1 MKENLS
7 EFLKLAYQ
15 HHKVRNLQEAFEE
28 FPVEEEWHKG
38 KTENVLNAL
47 REDEE
52 LYKINY
58 AIGDIVLV
66 KKYTYSDEKIGNN
79 HLFVIIDQNN
89 TAVSIENFGM
99 LISSNLNKLKFAS
112 NELLKKDKT
121 NHLHKHSLIK
131 TDVIYKIT
139 NEQIEF
145 KIGKVDMERV
155 EQYKESFYKSVINDK
170 NNL

>member
-7 EFLKLAYQ
+7 EFLKLAYR
-15 HHKVRNLQEAFEE
+15 HNKIRDVQEAFEE

-38 KTENVLNAL
+38 KVENIL

-52 LYKINY
+52 TYKVINY
-58 AIGDIVLV
+58 AIGDIIFV
-66 KKYTYSDEKIGNN
+66 KQYTYSDQRSGNN
-79 HLFVIIDQNN
+79 HLFVIIDQDN

-99 LISSNLNKLKFAS
+99 LISSNLNKLKFTS
-112 NELLKKDKT
+112 NELLRRDEL
-121 NHLHKHSLIK
+121 NHLHKNSLVK
-131 TDVIYKIT
+131 TDVIYKIL

-145 KIGKVDMERV
+145 KIGKVDMEKV
-155 EQYKESFYKSVINDK
+155 EEYKKSFCETVINDK